1 MGERRETR
9 TCGYKSRL
17 KTSCV
22 LAGARSAAEATAA
35 VWQRPVAVVTALS
48 REVEGSHEILSAE
61 HPFLTDLDVF
71 GSLERKLQRPILAK
85 SRTLPSIPQSPTV
98 SRVHR
103 ADLIG
108 GSPPRRKNPPLDASH
123 PKACTLPP
131 AAELWR
137 LEDDM
142 EGEDEPEHGGCNQV
156 RPRSQSPFSH
166 FRARAAYL
174 RKSVSADDHLDMGD
188 DFSPAPPVEVKP
200 SRSNKGK
207 LKRNFHWQDTQWYP
221 VRPMKRMIFSM
232 LLWSKGLEVYWIGL
246 RVTVACCYAPV

>member
-1 MGERRETR
+1 MASFGKLTDYFNRR
-9 TCGYKSRL
+9 
-17 KTSCV
+17 KTQDELRV
-22 LAGARSAAEATAA
+22 GRSSQRSGSYCCSVAEA
-35 VWQRPVAVVTALS
+35 R
-48 REVEGSHEILSAE
+48 
-61 HPFLTDLDVF
+61 
-71 GSLERKLQRPILAK
+71 SLERKLQRPILAK

-108 GSPPRRKNPPLDASH
+108 GSPPRRKNSPPDASH

-142 EGEDEPEHGGCNQV
+142 EDEDEPEHGGCTQV

-174 RKSVSADDHLDMGD
+174 RKSVSADDNLDMGD
-188 DFSPAPPVEVKP
+188 DFSPAPPSGGQAEP
-200 SRSNKGK
+200 
-207 LKRNFHWQDTQWYP
+207 
-221 VRPMKRMIFSM
+221 
-232 LLWSKGLEVYWIGL
+232 
-246 RVTVACCYAPV
+246 